1 MASPPS
7 SAFADVYSAFSE
19 DPTKAAPTAVAPA
32 PQAAASVENPT
43 PSTAGSETYNLIQV
57 LQTMNAEGGRLPF
70 SLFARQL
77 PGDPVTSLASTVD
90 LMKKGW
96 VEFVGDINEN
106 SDVRLTDMGRD
117 MLVTLKNSIAVS

>member
-1 MASPPS
+1 MTSSPS

-19 DPTKAAPTAVAPA
+19 EPNKPANVSVAPA
-32 PQAAASVENPT
+32 PQAAASAESLA
-43 PSTAGSETYNLIQV
+43 PSTAGSETYSLIQV
-57 LQTMNAEGGRLPF
+57 LQMMNAEGGRLPF

-117 MLVTLKNSIAVS
+117 MLVTLKNSISAT